1 MEETIVFKADN
12 WRNPDCSDGGFC
24 CRNDAGKERWQMTAM
39 VLLVFAGLF
48 DSLYVGIE
56 SLLVLNRDLR
66 TKESHMLFMVPYSAW
81 SILGAKV
88 LAAFL
93 QIVLT
98 SVLFAVSFFLC
109 FTAYVGA
116 SQGFAQFFPMLQR
129 LLREW
134 FDFQLDWKWIVL
146 DSL

>member
-1 MEETIVFKADN
+1 MGKILRYEWKKQLFSKLIIGGILIVLTAAFVV
-12 WRNPDCSDGGFC
+12 GTMLE
-24 CRNDAGKERWQMTAM
+24 KERWQMTAM

-48 DSLYVGIE
+48 GSLYVGIE

-98 SVLFAVSFFLC
+98 SVQFAVSFFLC

-116 SQGFAQFFPMLQR
+116 SQGFAQFFPMLR
-129 LLREW
+129 
-134 FDFQLDWKWIVL
+134 FHGIP
-146 DSL
+146 DSS